1 MGSKV
6 NIDERTCP
14 DCHATVLSG
23 AVECPA
29 CGCPLDAFSRPG
41 PVAVRFLLAVTLLIF
56 VAIGFGLY
64 WKYVSLAD
72 APLPSPDNTAS
83 PGGLTPAV
91 SGADVGP
98 PRGETSEGTYR
109 HSASVCQRAAFS
121 PAGHI
126 IASAFRGQDVL
137 LWARDRGIEQ
147 EPLRLVGHTGPV
159 HCVTFSPS
167 GVVLASAGQDQEVR
181 LWEVHQGR
189 ELKRLRGHT
198 APINSVVF
206 APPGRMLASAGEDR
220 TVRVWDLS
228 SDTESRV
235 LSGHTSAVQVLAF
248 DRRGRFIAS
257 ASANGT
263 IKIWDVETGDQRQA
277 FQSEHGSALSLV
289 FSPDSRTLAAVNDD
303 DTVTL
308 WDLESGAARA
318 SLSGEGHRC
327 FALAFSSSSN
337 ILMTSGL
344 EGNIKAWSSES
355 GEELKTY
362 PGSPHAILSLFFE
375 PGGNKIATRSI
386 PLQLLDHMGATD
398 LAGRVAT
405 ATRVG
410 EKEALGFQVADGL
423 DVKLFA
429 AEPLVANPAAICVDE
444 KQRVWVAETFR
455 WDRLIRL
462 AHRGRE
468 FWLLDDLACQTVEDR
483 LKMYQKWQHKVP
495 GGMAWHTKHSER
507 VRRLEDSDGDGRA
520 DQVTVFSEGYNRPEE
535 GTGAGLMARD
545 GKIYY
550 ACMPR
555 LWVLEDQDDDGR
567 ADNRTVLHD
576 GFGVCNSLAHD
587 LHGLTWG
594 FDGKLYFSVGDHG
607 YHVTTQE
614 GETLHDPGVGAVFRC
629 NSDGSELEVYARG
642 LRNPHELAFDQ
653 HGNLFTV
660 DNNADVGD
668 SPRLVYVVPGGN
680 SGWQMSF
687 ETIAGSYNPGPWHMD
702 KLWYLRDKDQAAW
715 IVPPIAHLAIGPAGL
730 AYYPGLGLPERYQN
744 HFFLCDFAVT
754 PQGSGIRTFS
764 LAPQGAGFEL
774 LQQSNFVTNMVPT
787 DVEFGYDGKMYV
799 SDWVGGWRASGGG
812 RIYTFFDSKRQDS
825 DLRRQTASLFREG
838 FSQRSSEELVGL
850 LQHEDLRVRQRAQ
863 FALADRGSV
872 ALDDLAQVALHEN
885 HRLARLHAIW
895 GLGMLGDSDR
905 AAPETLVSLLDD
917 DDDEVRAQVAK
928 VLGETRY
935 TEAAQLLLERL
946 RDVSPRVRFFAAN
959 ALGQCQYKP
968 AILPLVEMLRENN
981 DRDAFLRHAGVM
993 ALAMIDDADGLLVH
1007 ADSDRSVRLAVLL
1020 AWRRL
1025 RDPRVARF
1033 LHDPDDAIVT
1043 EAARAIHDIPLNSS
1057 MPQLA
1062 TLLERGGQNE
1072 PLLRRVINANFRLGG
1087 VEQARS
1093 LIHFATQPGNSLGM
1107 RVEAIGALVDWEH
1120 PSSLDRVLGS
1130 HRPLPDR
1137 SISEL
1142 KTMLAPEVSTILE
1155 DSNSTLQHEAI
1166 RLARAWKIQTIDTDF
1181 AAWIADSTRASA
1193 TRMEALGLMAEFEDP
1208 QLPEAIRLA
1217 LSDQDPRLRAA
1228 GARILATHD
1237 PAHAIRVLRDA
1248 LEGDSVVERQAALL
1262 TLASIN
1268 DSQAQELLS
1277 AWLEKLEAGMVPAEL
1292 QLDVVEALREVR
1304 SPVLR
1309 TRLSQFEEHH
1319 SGLHQESVNPMLL
1332 YGGNSQRGAVLYSQ
1346 HTSLQCVRCHRMD
1359 GVGGVIGPDVTK
1371 IGARLSRQE
1380 LLESL
1385 QLPNKTIAKGYE
1397 TVVIET
1403 TDGKVIL
1410 GIVQSEDDQQL
1421 KIITPQGK
1429 VISLP
1434 ADTIEQRTVG
1444 QSAMPGDLVKD
1455 LSPIELRDLVEFL
1468 ATRK

>member
-1 MGSKV
+1 MS
-6 NIDERTCP
+6 
-14 DCHATVLSG
+14 VL
-23 AVECPA
+23 A
-29 CGCPLDAFSRPG
+29 L
-41 PVAVRFLLAVTLLIF
+41 TLLLL

-64 WKYVSLAD
+64 WKYGHRAD
-72 APLPSPDNTAS
+72 DRLSSPDRAT
-83 PGGLTPAV
+83 PGF
-91 SGADVGP
+91 
-98 PRGETSEGTYR
+98 PRGGSAQSLPGTGRDAGLSQGQATGPVSHRY
-109 HSASVCQRAAFS
+109 SASVCRRAVFS
-121 PAGHI
+121 PAGNVV
-126 IASAFRGQDVL
+126 ASAFRGQDVL
-137 LWARDRGIEQ
+137 LWDRDLGVGQ
-147 EPLRLVGHTGPV
+147 EPLRLVGHSGPV
-159 HCVTFSPS
+159 HCITFAPS
-167 GVVLASAGQDQEVR
+167 GAVLASGGQDQVVR
-181 LWEVHQGR
+181 LWEVDQGQ
-189 ELKRLRGHT
+189 ELKHLQGHT
-198 APINSVVF
+198 GPINSVVF
-206 APPGRMLASAGEDR
+206 APQGRILASAGEDR
-220 TVRVWDLS
+220 TVRVWDLIS
-228 SDTESRV
+228 GTASQT

-248 DRRGRFIAS
+248 DRGGRLIAS
-257 ASANGT
+257 ASVDGT
-263 IKIWDVETGDQRQA
+263 IKIWDVETGSQRHT
-277 FQSEHGSALSLV
+277 FQSKHGSTRALV
-289 FSPDSRTLAAVNDD
+289 FSPGSRTLAAVNDD

-308 WDLESGAARA
+308 WDLKSGAARA
-318 SLSGEGHRC
+318 LLSADTHRC

-344 EGNIKAWSSES
+344 EGSIKVWSSES

-362 PGSPHAILSLFFE
+362 TGSPNAILSLFFE
-375 PGGNKIATRSI
+375 PGGNKIATRAI
-386 PLQLLDHMGATD
+386 PLQLLGQMGATE

-405 ATRVG
+405 ASQVG
-410 EKEALGFQVADGL
+410 QKEVSEFQVADGVE
-423 DVKLFA
+423 VKLFA
-429 AEPLVANPAAICVDE
+429 AEPLVANPVAICLDE
-444 KQRVWVAETFR
+444 KHRVWVAETFR

-483 LKMYQKWQHKVP
+483 LAMYQKWKHKVP

-507 VRRLEDSDGDGRA
+507 VRRLEDGDGDGRA
-520 DQVTVFSEGYNRPEE
+520 DHVTVFSEGYNRPEE

-545 GKIYY
+545 GKVYY

-567 ADNRTVLHD
+567 AEERTVLHD

-614 GETLHDPGVGAVFRC
+614 GKTLHDPGVGAVFRC

-653 HGNLFTV
+653 YGNLFTV

-668 SPRLVYVVPGGN
+668 RPRLVYVVPGGH

-702 KLWYLRDKDQAAW
+702 KLWHLRDKDQAAW

-730 AYYPGLGLPERYQN
+730 AYYPGQGLPECYQD

-774 LQQSNFVTNMVPT
+774 LQQTDFVTNMVPT

-799 SDWVGGWRASGGG
+799 SNWVGGWHASGGG
-812 RIYTFFDSKRQDS
+812 RIYTFFDPKQQES
-825 DLRRQTASLFREG
+825 DLLQQAASLSREI
-838 FSQRSSEELVGL
+838 FSQRSIEELVGL
-850 LQHEDLRVRQRAQ
+850 LRHQDLRVRQRAQ

-872 ALDDLAQVALHEN
+872 VLDDLARVALHEN

-895 GLGMLGDSDR
+895 GLGIVGDSDR
-905 AAPETLVSLLDD
+905 TALETLVPLLTDD
-917 DDDEVRAQVAK
+917 DAEVRAQVAK
-928 VLGETRY
+928 VLGEARY
-935 TEAAQLLLERL
+935 GEAAGLLLERL
-946 RDVSPRVRFFAAN
+946 QDESPRVRFFAAN

-968 AILPLVEMLRENN
+968 AIRPLVEMLREND

-993 ALAMIDDADGLLVH
+993 GLAMIDDADGLLLH
-1007 ADSDRSVRLAVLL
+1007 ADSDRSVRMAVLL

-1025 RDPRVARF
+1025 RDSRIARF
-1033 LHDPDDAIVT
+1033 LHDPDESIVT
-1043 EAARAIHDIPLNSS
+1043 EAARAIHDIPLDASL
-1057 MPQLA
+1057 PQLA
-1062 TLLERGGQNE
+1062 ALLDRGGQNE

-1087 VEQARS
+1087 VEQAQA
-1093 LIHFATQPGNSLGM
+1093 LIHFATQPDNLLSM

-1130 HRPLPDR
+1130 HRPLPGR
-1137 SISEL
+1137 SISDL
-1142 KTMLAPEVSTILE
+1142 KILLAPAVSTILE
-1155 DSNSTLQHEAI
+1155 DSNSTLQHAAI

-1181 AAWIADSTRASA
+1181 AAWIADPARVSA
-1193 TRMEALGLMAEFEDP
+1193 TRIEALGLMEEFEDP
-1208 QLPEAIRLA
+1208 QLSEAISVA

-1228 GARILATHD
+1228 GARILATYD

-1268 DSQAQELLS
+1268 DRQAQELLS
-1277 AWLEKLEAGMVPAEL
+1277 AWLEKLEAGLVPAEL
-1292 QLDVVEALREVR
+1292 QLDVIEALREVR

-1309 TRLSQFEEHH
+1309 TRLSQFEEQQ
-1319 SGLHQESVNPMLL
+1319 SSLHRESVNPMLL
-1332 YGGNSQRGAVLYSQ
+1332 HGGNPQRGAVLYSQ

-1371 IGARLSRQE
+1371 VGARLSRQE

-1385 QLPNKTIAKGYE
+1385 QLPNKKIAKGFE
-1397 TVVIET
+1397 TVVIAT
-1403 TDGKVIL
+1403 TDGKVIS

-1421 KIITPQGK
+1421 KIMTPQGK
-1429 VISLP
+1429 VISLETD
-1434 ADTIEQRTVG
+1434 AIEKRTVG

-1455 LSPIELRDLVEFL
+1455 LSPMELRDLVEFL
-1468 ATRK
+1468 ASQK